1 MEGIELAIAAEQNRA
16 EIHSIEKKSGVELT
30 DCYQCGKCSAGCP
43 VAFAMDKTPRQII
56 RLLQLGLLEEA
67 LASRTIWLCA
77 TCQTCV
83 TRCPKDVD
91 LPALMEAVRQAAKK
105 KGIVAEKEI
114 NLFNDIFLQNVKAF
128 GRSPE
133 VILSALYNL
142 RSGHLFQ
149 DVDSVPHLFLSGK
162 AHVLPEKVKNMDAIK
177 KIFAKCA
184 EGGEHS

>member
-1 MEGIELAIAAEQNRA
+1 MKEVELAIAAKQNRA
-16 EIHSIEKKSGVELT
+16 EIHAIEKKSGVELT

-83 TRCPKDVD
+83 ARCPKEVD
-91 LPALMEAVRQAAKK
+91 LPSLMEVVRQTAKK
-105 KGIVAEKEI
+105 RGFVAEKDI
-114 NLFNDIFLQNVKAF
+114 NLFNDIFLQNVKTF
-128 GRSPE
+128 GKSPE

-162 AHVLPEKVKNMDAIK
+162 AHVLPEKVKNVDAIK
-177 KIFAKCA
+177 KIFAKCT